1 MARTYSTMTMAIG
14 SLAPDFTLMDV
25 VTGAEVSM
33 SGFIGQK
40 AILVIF
46 LCRHCPFVKHL
57 QEELGRLAKEYMP
70 RGRAVIGISSNDAV
84 AYPMDSPE
92 SLKEFAQEQ
101 GYEFPICFDGDQA
114 VARSY
119 DAACTPDFFL
129 FDSNHRLTYRGQFDD
144 SRPSL
149 DIPVTGKDLKEA
161 IEATM
166 SGHPCVED
174 QKPSLGCNIKWKS

>member
-14 SLAPDFTLMDV
+14 STAPEFALHDV
-25 VTGAEVSM
+25 VTGVEVTM
-33 SGFIGQK
+33 RGLVGRK
-40 AILVIF
+40 AVLIVF
-46 LCRHCPFVKHL
+46 LCRHCPFVKHI
-57 QEELGRLAKEYMP
+57 QHELGQLVKEYIP
-70 RGRAVIGISSNDAV
+70 RGLAVVGISSNDAI

-92 SLKEFAQEQ
+92 SLKEFAHEQ
-101 GYEFPICFDGDQA
+101 GYEFPICFDGDQS

-129 FDSNHRLTYRGQFDD
+129 FDSEHKLAYRGQFDD

-149 DIPVTGKDLKEA
+149 DIPVTGKDLREA
-161 IEATM
+161 IEATICRR
-166 SGHPCVED
+166 PCVDD